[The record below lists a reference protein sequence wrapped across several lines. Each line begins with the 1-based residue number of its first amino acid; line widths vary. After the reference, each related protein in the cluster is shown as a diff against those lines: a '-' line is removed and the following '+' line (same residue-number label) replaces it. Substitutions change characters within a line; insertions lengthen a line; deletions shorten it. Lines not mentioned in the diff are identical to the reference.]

1 MLTACPSCGA
11 RFSLDALIADA
22 DAREAVRRALESGDL
37 GRAAVRYLACFRP
50 GERAL
55 SWARTRRLLDE
66 VLDAVEAGRVERRGR
81 SFGVGA
87 AVWREALEAVA
98 AARDAGSLDLP
109 LKNHGYL
116 FEVAARIAERRAGEA
131 EVRADEERRAAGR
144 REAAG
149 REEREGDAWA
159 SLEQYGAARPPRGNT
174 GTGGEA

>member
-55 SWARTRRLLDE
+55 SWARTRRLLGE
-66 VLDAVEAGRVERRGR
+66 VLDAVEAGRVERGGR
-81 SFGVGA
+81 RFEVPA
-87 AVWREALEAVA
+87 EAWREALEAVA
-98 AARDAGSLDLP
+98 AARDAGSLKTP
-109 LKNHGYL
+109 LKGHGYL

-131 EVRADEERRAAGR
+131 EARADEARRAAGR

-149 REEREGDAWA
+149 RIEREVDGWA
-159 SLEQYGAARPPRGNT
+159 TLRQYGASPPT
-174 GTGGEA
+174 TEEEST